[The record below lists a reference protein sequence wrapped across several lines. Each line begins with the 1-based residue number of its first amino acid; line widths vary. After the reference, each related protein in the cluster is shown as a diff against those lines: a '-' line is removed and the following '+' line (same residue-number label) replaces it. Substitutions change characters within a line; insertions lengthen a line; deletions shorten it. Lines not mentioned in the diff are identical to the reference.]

1 MVLTYAW
8 KLPRWPAYASGVWK
22 ASSSQLPANVIGP
35 ANGAADDVGVP
46 ITVPCGPP
54 TGVPPLR
61 GVAVST
67 QSSSAVT
74 IASPLEV
81 LTIELALNGDV
92 CRGSA
97 GLVSG
102 SPYPD
107 WPPNATSIVIRDF
120 VLLVNVSSHRP
131 QFAPVLM

>member
-8 KLPRWPAYASGVWK
+8 KLPRCPAYTSGEWK
-22 ASSSQLPANVIGP
+22 ASSNQLPANVIAP
-35 ANGAADDVGVP
+35 ANVAADDVAVP
-46 ITVPCGPP
+46 ITVACGPP
-54 TGVPPLR
+54 TGALPLR

-67 QSSSAVT
+67 QSSSRVT

-97 GLVSG
+97 GSVRG
-102 SPYPD
+102 SLYPH
-107 WPPNATSIVIRDF
+107 WPPNAPSVVF
-120 VLLVNVSSHRP
+120 VELVPVLNVASHLP
-131 QFAPVLM
+131 QFADEPC